1 MGMEHLASFSKL
13 AHQLR
18 QLDYGL
24 RGQLSRRGCCC
35 SRERREIRGPQFDA
49 NVHVTAVGDEDVPH

>member
-1 MGMEHLASFSKL
+1 LSMEHLALFFEL

-24 RGQLSRRGCCC
+24 RGQLSSRGCC
-35 SRERREIRGPQFDA
+35 SRERRKIRGPQFDA
-49 NVHVTAVGDEDVPH
+49 DVHVAAVGDEDVTH